1 MLYLAVAARGS
12 FIAMHKFKFCCK
24 QKTPFQ
30 SIPTLSGAV
39 VFVSG
44 DPGEPNAF
52 LHLVREGQASWR
64 VGFLCEHKSEAGTT
78 NDETSFRAFLW
89 S

>member
-1 MLYLAVAARGS
+1 MLYLAVAARGT
-12 FIAMHKFKFCCK
+12 FIAVHKF

-30 SIPTLSGAV
+30 IIPTLSGAV

-44 DPGEPNAF
+44 DPGEPNS
-52 LHLVREGQASWR
+52 LLRLVREDQASWR
-64 VGFLCEHKSEAGTT
+64 VGFLCERKSEARTT
-78 NDETSFRAFLW
+78 DHETSFCAFLR